1 MTNQSLPNLYDFVTE
16 CLHEP
21 DVTPKEIVAQ
31 VRKAITDNMEYHQN
45 QLQRSRETMEHLN
58 SGERP
63 NRPPTP
69 QELYPRDMDYMSHSD
84 SVVEFGD
91 PSYWGNHIPGS
102 DYTPDTISFAAAQP
116 ASITGGSG
124 QDLIDFGAAGQD
136 TISLG

>member
-1 MTNQSLPNLYDFVTE
+1 MNNQSLPNLYDFVTE

-63 NRPPTP
+63 NRPPTFN
-69 QELYPRDMDYMSHSD
+69 ELYPREMDYMAHSD
-84 SVVEFGD
+84 SLVEFAN
-91 PSYWGNHIPGS
+91 PAYWGNVIPGAES
-102 DYTPDTISFAAAQP
+102 PDTISFAAAGSDTISF
-116 ASITGGSG
+116 AAAESVTISGG
-124 QDLIDFGAAGQD
+124 AGQD